1 MLLILFIIL
10 IPVASL
16 IVMFWIGFQSD
27 KQNKKH
33 RPTQKTRDD
42 YDRQELEIRAH
53 AGDEMA
59 RILLAER
66 YGEWEDAE

>member
-1 MLLILFIIL
+1 MLFILFV
-10 IPVASL
+10 IPVAIF
-16 IVMFWIGFQSD
+16 IVIFWIGIRSD

-33 RPTQKTRDD
+33 RPDQEMRDD

-59 RILLAER
+59 RMLLAER

>member
-1 MLLILFIIL
+1 MLFILLVIL
-10 IPVASL
+10 IPVAL
-16 IVMFWIGFQSD
+16 CIVMFWIGIRSD
-27 KQNKKH
+27 KQNKKR
-33 RPTQKTRDD
+33 RPDHETRDD

-59 RILLAER
+59 RMLLAER

>member
-1 MLLILFIIL
+1 MLFILFVIL
-10 IPVASL
+10 IPVAL
-16 IVMFWIGFQSD
+16 CIVMFWIGIRSD
-27 KQNKKH
+27 KQNKKR
-33 RPTQKTRDD
+33 RPDQEMRDD

-59 RILLAER
+59 RMLLAER